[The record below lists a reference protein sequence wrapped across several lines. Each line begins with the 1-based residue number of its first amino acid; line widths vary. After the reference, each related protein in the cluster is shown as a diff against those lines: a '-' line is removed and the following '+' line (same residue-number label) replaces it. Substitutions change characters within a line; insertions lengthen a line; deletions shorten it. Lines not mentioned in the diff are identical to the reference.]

1 MIDTPREQPDPQ
13 FGFLDELLEE
23 HARIAGDIVVIGAHT
38 FAIHGVIPVDG
49 DVLLAEFDTYD
60 QARLA
65 LVTLA
70 AGAPRD
76 AEAVT
81 RECHGGDPWRAMRR
95 WS

>member
-1 MIDTPREQPDPQ
+1 MIDTPREQPDRQ
-13 FGFLDELLEE
+13 LEFLNELLEE

-49 DVLLAEFDTYD
+49 DVLMAEFDTYD

-70 AGAPRD
+70 AGAPPR
-76 AEAVT
+76 
-81 RECHGGDPWRAMRR
+81 HRR
-95 WS
+95 PD